1 MQSHV
6 DLKLTKVRNAKIS
19 RMGSCQ
25 FLVDGFPIEIATAE
39 MSKVIKI
46 VIEQMTI
53 AWTPLSSCVWSET
66 KIWRNRDIKMGRDCK
81 GCHSL

>member
-1 MQSHV
+1 MQLLV

-25 FLVDGFPIEIATAE
+25 FLVDGFPNEIVVAE
-39 MSKVIKI
+39 MSKVTKI

-53 AWTPLSSCVWSET
+53 AWTPLSSCVWSAS
-66 KIWRNRDIKMGRDCK
+66 KI
-81 GCHSL
+81 

>member
-1 MQSHV
+1 MLQSHV

-25 FLVDGFPIEIATAE
+25 FLVDGFPDEIAIAE
-39 MSKVIKI
+39 MSKVTKI

-53 AWTPLSSCVWSET
+53 AWTPLSSCFQSGN
-66 KIWRNRDIKMGRDCK
+66 KI
-81 GCHSL
+81 